1 MAQMTGHVSQ
11 YHVELIMKS
20 LNQSASARPLVPIDS
35 LVDRALAAA
44 SCQLSPGQLLR

>member
-1 MAQMTGHVSQ
+1 MTGHVSQ

-20 LNQSASARPLVPIDS
+20 LNQSASARPLVPDYDS

-44 SCQLSPGQLLR
+44 CCQLSPGQLLR